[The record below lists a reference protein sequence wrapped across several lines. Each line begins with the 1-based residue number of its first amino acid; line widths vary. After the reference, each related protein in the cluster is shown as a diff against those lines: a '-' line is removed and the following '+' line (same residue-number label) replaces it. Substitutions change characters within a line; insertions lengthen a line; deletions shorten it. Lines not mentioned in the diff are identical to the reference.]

1 MTPDA
6 IKLQDGTL
14 IRHKTMGYEGRIE
27 GTTEIKAC
35 FTVGGELLNKL
46 DSKQTFQY
54 RVVVNGEA
62 MRRIAPE
69 ADLEIVEGVTLVA
82 CPACGFSFETKP
94 GTVDKP
100 SGRCQC
106 GGWIC
111 PSCLHCKEVTQEP
124 ACPKQRKR
132 LLKRL
137 ERKKSVK
144 G

>member
-6 IKLQDGTL
+6 IKLQNGTL

-35 FTVGGELLNKL
+35 FTVAGELLNKL

-54 RVVVNGEA
+54 RVLVDGET

-69 ADLEIVEGVTLVA
+69 ADLEIVEGVAVVA
-82 CPACGFSFETKP
+82 CPACGFSFESKP

-111 PSCLHCKEVTQEP
+111 PSCLQCKDGTQEP

-132 LLKRL
+132 LLRRL
-137 ERKKSVK
+137 DRKKSR
-144 G
+144 